1 MNAAGP
7 ALVPETQSP
16 PIAVMVVDDHPTM
29 LWGLS
34 RLIEA
39 QAGGMRLAA
48 SAGSCE
54 EALALVAEAAPDVIV
69 LDLDLGGR
77 CSIEIMGQL
86 QQQRPGTRVLVLT
99 AERDPQKLD
108 QAVLA
113 GAQGVLRKDAPAQ
126 RVVEAIE
133 RVHRGEMLVDVATLG
148 RLLNE
153 LRAPQQPDPEV
164 RKQAQLTPKERKI
177 IDAVLHCEG
186 ASNKALADRLFVTEH
201 TLRNHLSSIYQKL
214 DLSNRLELY
223 IYARKHQ
230 LSAA

>member
-1 MNAAGP
+1 MTAQP
-7 ALVPETQSP
+7 IPMPEAQL

-34 RLIEA
+34 RLVEA

-48 SAGSCE
+48 SASSCE
-54 EALALVAEAAPDVIV
+54 EALAMVAQAAPDVIV

-77 CSIEIMGQL
+77 CSIEIMAQL
-86 QQQRPGTRVLVLT
+86 QQRPGTRVLVLT
-99 AERDPQKLD
+99 AERDPHKLD

-126 RVVEAIE
+126 QVVQAIE

-153 LRAPQQPDPEV
+153 LRAPAKADPEAL
-164 RKQAQLTPKERKI
+164 KQSQLTPKERKI

-186 ASNKALADRLFVTEH
+186 ASNKALADRLFITEH
-201 TLRNHLSSIYQKL
+201 TLRNYLSSIYQKL
-214 DLSNRLELY
+214 ELSNRLELY
-223 IYARKHQ
+223 IYAGKHQ
-230 LSAA
+230 LTMR

>member
-1 MNAAGP
+1 MTAQPIPMPQA
-7 ALVPETQSP
+7 QP

-34 RLIEA
+34 RLVEA

-48 SAGSCE
+48 SASSCE
-54 EALALVAEAAPDVIV
+54 EALALVAQAAPDVIV

-77 CSIEIMGQL
+77 CSIEIMAQL
-86 QQQRPGTRVLVLT
+86 QQRPGTRVLVLT
-99 AERDPQKLD
+99 AERDPHKLD

-126 RVVEAIE
+126 QVVQAIE

-153 LRAPQQPDPEV
+153 LRAPAKADPEAL
-164 RKQAQLTPKERKI
+164 KQSQLTPKERKI

-186 ASNKALADRLFVTEH
+186 ASNKALADRLFITEH
-201 TLRNHLSSIYQKL
+201 TLRNYLSSIYQKL
-214 DLSNRLELY
+214 ELSNRLELY
-223 IYARKHQ
+223 IYAGKHQ
-230 LSAA
+230 LTMR

>member
-1 MNAAGP
+1 MTAQP
-7 ALVPETQSP
+7 IPMPEAQL

-34 RLIEA
+34 RLVEA

-48 SAGSCE
+48 SASSCE
-54 EALALVAEAAPDVIV
+54 EALALVAQAAPDVIV

-77 CSIEIMGQL
+77 CSIEIMAQL
-86 QQQRPGTRVLVLT
+86 QQRPGTRVLVLT
-99 AERDPQKLD
+99 AERDPHKLD

-126 RVVEAIE
+126 QVVQAIE

-153 LRAPQQPDPEV
+153 LRAPAKADPEAL
-164 RKQAQLTPKERKI
+164 KQSQLTPKERKI

-186 ASNKALADRLFVTEH
+186 ASNKALADRLFITEH
-201 TLRNHLSSIYQKL
+201 TLRNYLSSIYQKL
-214 DLSNRLELY
+214 ELSNRLELY
-223 IYARKHQ
+223 IYAGKHR
-230 LSAA
+230 LGAT

>member
-1 MNAAGP
+1 MID
-7 ALVPETQSP
+7 TQTTIS
-16 PIAVMVVDDHPTM
+16 VMVVDDHPTM

-34 RLIEA
+34 RLVEA

-48 SAGSCE
+48 SASSCE
-54 EALALVAEAAPDVIV
+54 EALALVAQAAPDVIV

-77 CSIEIMGQL
+77 CSIEIMAQL
-86 QQQRPGTRVLVLT
+86 QQRPGTRVLVLT
-99 AERDPQKLD
+99 AERDPHKLD

-126 RVVEAIE
+126 QVVQAIE

-153 LRAPQQPDPEV
+153 LRAPAKADPEAL
-164 RKQAQLTPKERKI
+164 KQSQLTPKERKI

-186 ASNKALADRLFVTEH
+186 ASNKALADRLFITEH
-201 TLRNHLSSIYQKL
+201 TLRNYLSSIYQKL
-214 DLSNRLELY
+214 ELSNRLELY
-223 IYARKHQ
+223 IYAGKHQ
-230 LSAA
+230 LTMR

>member
-1 MNAAGP
+1 MSELQN
-7 ALVPETQSP
+7 
-16 PIAVMVVDDHPTM
+16 PISVMVVDDHPTM

-39 QAGGMRLAA
+39 QADAMRLVGSA
-48 SAGSCE
+48 SNCD
-54 EALALVAEAAPDVIV
+54 EALALAAQAAPDVIV
-69 LDLDLGGR
+69 LDLTLGERSG
-77 CSIEIMGQL
+77 IEIMEQL
-86 QQQRPGTRVLVLT
+86 QRSRRSRVLVLT
-99 AERDPQKLD
+99 AERDRHKLD

-126 RVVEAIE
+126 QVVEAIE
-133 RVHRGEMLVDVATLG
+133 RVHRGEMLVDGATLG

-153 LRAPQQPDPEV
+153 LRSPPPADPESK
-164 RKQAQLTPKERKI
+164 KQAQLTPKERKI
-177 IDAVLHCEG
+177 VDVVLMSEG

-214 DLSNRLELY
+214 EVANRLELY

-230 LSAA
+230 MGTS